1 MKNMMKKDNID
12 SLIKSELFSQFCENE
27 RGTVGVEIELPIVSS
42 KSIEMKNIQKLFYY
56 LISDEDFIVDCNDN
70 EKNIIRIMNKENKDK
85 ISLEYS
91 LNTLEFSLKE
101 DYNIYNIKNRLDNYI
116 IKIQKFLNKFDY
128 KLIGNGINPNYKK
141 INRHCLKEN
150 RYLIIEKLLTENN
163 KNNKLLNEFCS
174 YICSTQTHLTPRIEE
189 LPEVMN
195 VFSCLEWVKSYLY
208 ANSYMNETN
217 YKLSRDYLW
226 EISNFEK
233 SNTGTNNLY
242 YSINDIVQDYKKRK
256 MHLVQR
262 NNNYYLVESL
272 TIEEYFKK
280 DRVRGKDYNNNV
292 EYITPLET
300 DIHDF
305 RSYKN
310 IELTRMGTIEIRSD
324 CTQELDNLFEIVAFN
339 VGILKKY
346 KIIEELIKKY
356 KFDTNY
362 IERRKKFNKMS
373 ILNSDEMNF
382 VNEVIDLIYLGLQER
397 EYNEENLLKK
407 VREMRKYNEK
417 SRFMVL

>member
-1 MKNMMKKDNID
+1 
-12 SLIKSELFSQFCENE
+12 
-27 RGTVGVEIELPIVSS
+27 
-42 KSIEMKNIQKLFYY
+42 
-56 LISDEDFIVDCNDN
+56 
-70 EKNIIRIMNKENKDK
+70 
-85 ISLEYS
+85 
-91 LNTLEFSLKE
+91 
-101 DYNIYNIKNRLDNYI
+101 
-116 IKIQKFLNKFDY
+116 
-128 KLIGNGINPNYKK
+128 
-141 INRHCLKEN
+141 
-150 RYLIIEKLLTENN
+150 
-163 KNNKLLNEFCS
+163 
-174 YICSTQTHLTPRIEE
+174 
-189 LPEVMN
+189 MN

-305 RSYKN
+305 LSYKN
-310 IELTRMGTIEIRSD
+310 IEHTRMGTIEIRSD
-324 CTQELDNLFEIVAFN
+324 CTQCGNF
-339 VGILKKY
+339 KKIQKHRRINK
-346 KIIEELIKKY
+346 KI
-356 KFDTNY
+356 
-362 IERRKKFNKMS
+362 
-373 ILNSDEMNF
+373 
-382 VNEVIDLIYLGLQER
+382 
-397 EYNEENLLKK
+397 
-407 VREMRKYNEK
+407 
-417 SRFMVL
+417 